1 MLLKCQNLSLGYNG
15 RIITKNINFELCR
28 GDYLCIVGE
37 NGSGKSTLIK
47 TLLHLNTPISGEI
60 TEDPI
65 TTEDGL
71 EESTMIV
78 TGFHRGKRID
88 LEKDKEKIK
97 EHFDPIYGLRGETEK
112 GAIIVFYDGA
122 FYIPSGEASLLKIQI
137 NLKIKEWK
145 GA

>member
-1 MLLKCQNLSLGYNG
+1 MEKLKFINDQM
-15 RIITKNINFELCR
+15 TKIGIPYEF
-28 GDYLCIVGE
+28 GE
-37 NGSGKSTLIK
+37 WASDIK
-47 TLLHLNTPISGEI
+47 YPYYVGEI

-78 TGFHRGKRID
+78 TGFHRGKRIA
-88 LEKDKEKIK
+88 LEKDKKKIK
-97 EHFDPIYGLRGETEK
+97 EHFDPICGLMGETDE

-122 FYIPSGEASLLKIQI
+122 FYIPSGEADLLKMQI
-137 NLKIKEWK
+137 NLKIKTWK